1 MLELLVMRSMTAK
14 SMTHSE
20 DEEETSHLC
29 GLPDSAIAVIGVN
42 GDFNDSWYKWN
53 LANSSAVN

>member
-1 MLELLVMRSMTAK
+1 MAPK

-20 DEEETSHLC
+20 DKEETRHVF
-29 GLPDSAIAVIGVN
+29 GLPDSAIVVIGVD

-53 LANSSAVN
+53 LASSFARN

>member
-1 MLELLVMRSMTAK
+1 MTLE

-20 DEEETSHLC
+20 DEEETRHLF
-29 GLPDSAIAVIGVN
+29 GLPDSAIAVTRID

-53 LANSSAVN
+53 LASSSAEN